1 MKLLDYLLK
10 PHLRRQLEK
19 IKLSFVDI
27 DEASIYCGYDVFQ
40 LLRLSKFLKKAF
52 QRKNELIKL
61 FEEIEL
67 PLESVLS
74 QMEMNGIT
82 IDIPYLDKLSKN

>member
-1 MKLLDYLLK
+1 
-10 PHLRRQLEK
+10 
-19 IKLSFVDI
+19 
-27 DEASIYCGYDVFQ
+27 
-40 LLRLSKFLKKAF
+40 
-52 QRKNELIKL
+52 L

-82 IDIPYLDKLSKN
+82 IDIPYLDKLSKELKSTLVDIERKVYE